1 MKTLLLLILI
11 TAAVFPAAAG
21 DGALSGKWQLHQS
34 IAGND
39 SDQACT
45 FTQTGHELSGTCNG
59 SELGTVQITGKVDN
73 KKVNWMYKSEYNGSP
88 LTMKYDGAL
97 ESNKITGT
105 VNVEEYGVDGDFTAT
120 LSK

>member
-1 MKTLLLLILI
+1 MKTFLLLFLAAAAF
-11 TAAVFPAAAG
+11 TAAAD
-21 DGALSGKWQLHQS
+21 DGALNGKWQLHQS

-45 FTQTGHELSGTCNG
+45 FTQNGNVLSGTCN
-59 SELGTVQITGKVDN
+59 SAEVGTVKINGKVDD
-73 KKVNWMYKSEYNGSP
+73 KKVSWMYKSEYNGSP

-105 VNVEEYGVDGDFTAT
+105 VSVEEYGVDGDFTAT

>member
-1 MKTLLLLILI
+1 MKTLLPIFLAAI
-11 TAAVFPAAAG
+11 TVLSAAAD
-21 DGALSGKWQLHQS
+21 DGALNGKWQLHQS

-45 FTQTGHELSGTCNG
+45 FKQNGSVLSGSCN
-59 SELGTVQITGKVDN
+59 SDLGTVQITGKVDD
-73 KKVNWMYKSEYNGSP
+73 KKVSWTFKSEYNGSP

-97 ESNKITGT
+97 ASDKITGT